1 MTSARIL
8 TSADRC
14 PRKAFLERSWER
26 NVLSPHEVLRRAV
39 EAGLEANGEDPG
51 QAAGDT
57 AMTLCVERGLEV
69 KQSDLF
75 MVANNIAALADM
87 TCWLLRQGGPWE
99 RPEDVRLGNHH
110 WESSAFLNEA
120 GTRLRAVLIADRW
133 DDARELSANHSW
145 FYGGEAAI
153 YGMPLDLMV
162 VISGQRRDGRW
173 HGPLSKGWTH
183 PVSKDLRFRKRDGSG
198 FDSNW
203 KQVFR
208 EDADYSRE
216 KWLDAMTQDG
226 VLEDAIQVHQV
237 DLGPHTQPIRD
248 VAERILAQAEE
259 RRELPLP
266 QLSQCFGIS
275 PCQFRD
281 ACWTFQPPSV
291 ELGFIRVGDI
301 RQAPSGLL

>member
-1 MTSARIL
+1 MSAREL

-14 PRKAFLERSWER
+14 LRKPFLERSWER
-26 NVLSPHEVLRRAV
+26 NVLSPHEVLRKAV
-39 EAGLEANGEDPG
+39 EAGLESNDADPG
-51 QAAGDT
+51 QVSGDT

-87 TCWLLRQGGPWE
+87 TCWLLRQGSPWE
-99 RPEDVRLGNHH
+99 RPEDVRLGNHR
-110 WESSAFLNEA
+110 WESSAFLNAA

-203 KQVFR
+203 KTVFR

-216 KWLDAMTQDG
+216 IWLDQLTADG
-226 VLEDAIQVHQV
+226 VLEDSILSVELLPPDEAPTIRLLAGRGLEALREATVLP
-237 DLGPHTQPIRD
+237 DPH
-248 VAERILAQAEE
+248 
-259 RRELPLP
+259 
-266 QLSQCFGIS
+266 LSQCDGIS
-275 PCQFRD
+275 PCAYRD
-281 ACWTFQPPSV
+281 ACWAFQPPSV
-291 ELGFIRVGDI
+291 ELGFVRIK
-301 RQAPSGLL
+301 L